1 MPAVC
6 LVVEPDGSIH
16 SGEPLVTWHE
26 TNRSFLEQVAC
37 VPPGVVAID
46 GPVITVAWRLA
57 SGEIREGLASA
68 SSLVLIR
75 RPKDASRG
83 APRAK

>member
-1 MPAVC
+1 MRPP
-6 LVVEPDGSIH
+6 E
-16 SGEPLVTWHE
+16 
-26 TNRSFLEQVAC
+26 RSQPRAMFGVGDIVARA
-37 VPPGVVAID
+37 GHGRLAMVVAID

-68 SSLVLIR
+68 SALVLIR